1 MRVHGSLGERASA
14 RNAALSAH
22 RAPRDR
28 DTLAQ
33 RAQRRHRPTKAAR
46 ERALLGLQ
54 REQRRQRRHRAPAQ
68 VVQRVERVGRRGR
81 AWLPVPTRGAQVPVG
96 GARGL
101 QVESLE
107 PRMQDALRAVHVA
120 VHDAG
125 LRRVVTKVAALV
137 VPLGELATVASESA
151 AAAVNGMRHPQER
164 LVVFVVLL
172 LGLVVALRGVLLRQ
186 LAAKALRLLNLRAPA
201 STLGQQRVG
210 LTPVVCALPVVRA
223 ARRRAARAPTLAEH
237 AHGARHARERL
248 AHLEAHALDL
258 APQRLGREPVRLR
271 EVVQRRPAEAL
282 GRRRTRQVARVAQ
295 RRVAAR
301 RVGVQ
306 LGRDRVDAHLQADAA
321 HLVDDGV
328 LGLVQSPDGRGR
340 TLARDVA
347 CVHLAK
353 ARSALLV
360 AVGRHA
366 RATALA
372 HALPHVFLELA
383 TPSRAALGVRAGRRL
398 GGALGR
404 QLLLG
409 AHAREQPAH
418 QRKVRTAR
426 VRRVGELA
434 VDAHVATILGTVAAA
449 VHCQP
454 ELRGDGVRLQG
465 GRAVLGHLDH
475 VARVICL
482 QSHRVLGGREGRRRV
497 FGVVVFLFRQSP
509 SIGTVARG

>member
-1 MRVHGSLGERASA
+1 MS
-14 RNAALSAH
+14 
-22 RAPRDR
+22 
-28 DTLAQ
+28 
-33 RAQRRHRPTKAAR
+33 
-46 ERALLGLQ
+46 
-54 REQRRQRRHRAPAQ
+54 
-68 VVQRVERVGRRGR
+68 
-81 AWLPVPTRGAQVPVG
+81 VPTRGAQVPVG

-101 QVESLE
+101 QVESPE
-107 PRMQDALRAVHVA
+107 PRVQDAVRAVHVA

-172 LGLVVALRGVLLRQ
+172 FGLVVAIRGVLLRQ

-237 AHGARHARERL
+237 AQCTRHARERR

-258 APQRLGREPVRLR
+258 APQRVGREPVRLR
-271 EVVQRRPAEAL
+271 EVVQRRPTEAL
-282 GRRRTRQVARVAQ
+282 GRRRARQVARVPQ

-306 LGRDRVDAHLQADAA
+306 LGRDGVDAHLQSDAA
-321 HLVDDGV
+321 HLVDNGV

-340 TLARDVA
+340 TLACDVA
-347 CVHLAK
+347 RVHLAK
-353 ARSALLV
+353 ARPALLV

-366 RATALA
+366 RAAALA
-372 HALPHVFLELA
+372 HALPHVLLELA

-398 GGALGR
+398 LLGGALGR
-404 QLLLG
+404 QFLLG

-418 QRKVRTAR
+418 QRKVRAAR

-434 VDAHVATILGTVAAA
+434 VDAHVAAILGPVAAA
-449 VHCQP
+449 VHRQP

-465 GRAVLGHLDH
+465 SRAVLGHLDH

-497 FGVVVFLFRQSP
+497 FGVAVVFLFRQSP
-509 SIGTVARG
+509 SVGTVARG